1 MEAAAAAAE
10 GGAVVVVPAPTSG
23 RAGGGREPEGLRC
36 PRCDSINT
44 KFCYYNNYNL
54 SQPRYFC
61 RACRR
66 YWTRGGALRN
76 VPVGGGTRK
85 PTVVANTRRK
95 NRPAAAGTTAHALP
109 PPDAVPTPLAVSGA
123 VALPVSGPHVAL
135 MRHHQ
140 FGGMP
145 FHAHAAAAQAMA
157 ASPLAAVDPDR
168 RLLDLGGSFSSLIAS
183 APPPPD
189 VHFSAGFL
197 VGGLAPAMGHHA
209 PASAASIP
217 PPPMQHQ
224 QLLQQVSQALPDG
237 LIWSMG
243 WPDLSI

>member
-1 MEAAAAAAE
+1 MVSCAASAEMEAAAE
-10 GGAVVVVPAPTSG
+10 GAGAVVVVAAPASG
-23 RAGGGREPEGLRC
+23 RAGGGREPEGLQC
-36 PRCDSINT
+36 PRCDSVNT

-85 PTVVANTRRK
+85 PTLVASTRRNK
-95 NRPAAAGTTAHALP
+95 RPPAPAAAAPPAAL
-109 PPDAVPTPLAVSGA
+109 VTPESAP
-123 VALPVSGPHVAL
+123 LPVPGHHLAL
-135 MRHHQ
+135 MRQ
-140 FGGMP
+140 FGGLP
-145 FHAHAAAAQAMA
+145 FHAPPRAM

-168 RLLDLGGSFSSLIAS
+168 RLLDLGGSFTSLMA
-183 APPPPD
+183 AAPPPPPD

-197 VGGLAPAMGHHA
+197 VGGLAPAMAHHA
-209 PASAASIP
+209 PAASAASLP
-217 PPPMQHQ
+217 PPPMPQHQ
-224 QLLQQVSQALPDG
+224 QLQQQVSQALPDG

>member
-1 MEAAAAAAE
+1 MVSSAAEMEAAGAGQAAAE
-10 GGAVVVVPAPTSG
+10 GAAGAVVVVAPPASG
-23 RAGGGREPEGLRC
+23 RAGGGREPEGLSC
-36 PRCDSINT
+36 PRCDSVNT

-85 PTVVANTRRK
+85 PTLVVSARRK
-95 NRPAAAGTTAHALP
+95 RPAPAAAAASAAPPPPDSALP
-109 PPDAVPTPLAVSGA
+109 P
-123 VALPVSGPHVAL
+123 LPVPGPHHAAL
-135 MRHHQ
+135 MRQ

-145 FHAHAAAAQAMA
+145 FHAPP
-157 ASPLAAVDPDR
+157 PLAAVDPDR
-168 RLLDLGGSFSSLIAS
+168 RLLDLGGSFTSLMAA
-183 APPPPD
+183 APPLD

-197 VGGLAPAMGHHA
+197 VGGLAPAAMAHA
-209 PASAASIP
+209 PASASL
-217 PPPMQHQ
+217 PPPMPPQ
-224 QLLQQVSQALPDG
+224 QQVSHSQALPEG